1 MVLRKCG
8 LKYLFAFMLFKIF
21 IVSFY
26 CSYMNFKY
34 YNIWGFNIQQQGK
47 MRKENS
53 SKPFYIL
60 YIKYVDFTKLLSKI
74 CF

>member
-1 MVLRKCG
+1 
-8 LKYLFAFMLFKIF
+8 
-21 IVSFY
+21 
-26 CSYMNFKY
+26 MNFKY